1 MTQGSSGGLPLMR
14 RLAIISASAFAT
26 LFVAALLALAWA
38 GWIYA
43 GAGPAGAKTSVVLRK
58 GSSLPEIAAALERSG
73 VVRSGSVFVLA
84 AELTRADR
92 TLRAGEYEFP
102 AHASMA
108 AVLDKIRHGKV
119 IRHAI
124 TLPEGI
130 TSAEVA
136 RRLNAEPALV
146 GVAPTPPEGAVLPET
161 YDFERGE
168 DRAAVLKRM
177 MDARDELLAQL
188 WAKRQPGLPFQTP
201 EEAVI
206 LASIVE
212 KETGKPDERPRVAA
226 VFINRLRKGMKL
238 ESDPTIIYG
247 LTGGVPL
254 GHGLRVS
261 ELARPNPYSTYQI
274 FGLPPGPIA
283 NPGREALAAVLNPAQ
298 TEDLFFVADG
308 TGGHAFAATL
318 EEHNRNVEAWR
329 GVEASRKGPV
339 AATPLDVPKP
349 APVKLPPAEPAL
361 KPPVKPGAKR

>member
-1 MTQGSSGGLPLMR
+1 MNQRSSGGLPFMR
-14 RLAIISASAFAT
+14 RVAIIFASAFAT
-26 LFVAALLALAWA
+26 LFVAALLVLAWA
-38 GWIYA
+38 AWTYA
-43 GAGPAGAKTSVVLRK
+43 GSGPAPAQTTIVLRK
-58 GSSLPEIAAALERSG
+58 GSSLPEIAAALERG
-73 VVRSGSVFVLA
+73 GAVRSSSVFIVA

-108 AVLDKIRHGKV
+108 QVLDKIRHGKV

-130 TSAEVA
+130 ISAEVA

-146 GVAPTPPEGAVLPET
+146 GIAPTPPEGAILPET

-177 MDARDELLAQL
+177 MDARDALLAQL
-188 WAKRQPGLPFQTP
+188 WAKRQPGLPFSTP

-212 KETGKPDERPRVAA
+212 KETGKPDERPKVAA
-226 VFINRLRKGMKL
+226 VFVNRLRKGMKL

-274 FGLPPGPIA
+274 VGLPPGPIA
-283 NPGREALAAVLNPAQ
+283 NPGRAALAAVLDPAN
-298 TEDLFFVADG
+298 TDDIFFVADG
-308 TGGHAFAATL
+308 TGGHVFAATL
-318 EEHNRNVEAWR
+318 EEHNRNVAAWR
-329 GVEASRKGPV
+329 GIEAGRKGPV
-339 AATPLDVPKP
+339 AATPLDVPTP
-349 APVKLPPAEPAL
+349 APVKLPAL
-361 KPPVKPGAKR
+361 KPPLKPAGKR

>member
-1 MTQGSSGGLPLMR
+1 MNQRSSGGLSFVR
-14 RLAIISASAFAT
+14 RVAIIFASAFAT
-26 LFVAALLALAWA
+26 LLVAALLAMGWAAWT
-38 GWIYA
+38 YA
-43 GAGPAGAKTSVVLRK
+43 GSGPAPAQTTIVLRK
-58 GSSLPEIAAALERSG
+58 GSSLPEIAAALEQG
-73 VVRSGSVFVLA
+73 GAVRSGSVFIVA

-92 TLRAGEYEFP
+92 ALRAGEYEFP

-108 AVLDKIRHGKV
+108 QVLDKIRHGKV

-130 TSAEVA
+130 TSAETA

-146 GVAPTPPEGAVLPET
+146 GIAPVPPEGAILPET

-177 MDARDELLAQL
+177 MDARDTLLAQL
-188 WAKRQPGLPFQTP
+188 WARRQPGLPFQTP

-212 KETGKPDERPRVAA
+212 KETGKPDERPKVAA

-247 LTGGVPL
+247 LTGGAPL

-274 FGLPPGPIA
+274 VGLPPGPIA
-283 NPGREALAAVLNPAQ
+283 NPGRAALAAVLDPADTQ
-298 TEDLFFVADG
+298 DIFFVADG
-308 TGGHAFAATL
+308 TGGHVFAATL
-318 EEHNRNVEAWR
+318 EEHNRNVAAWR
-329 GVEASRKGPV
+329 GIEAGRKGPV
-339 AATPLDVPKP
+339 AATPVDVP
-349 APVKLPPAEPAL
+349 APRPVPLPRPVL
-361 KPPVKPGAKR
+361 KPPLKAGSKR